1 MNDPIDHRVTRL
13 EYRVDGHDQ
22 DLTSIKG
29 DTKLM
34 SKTLEA
40 IQDNL
45 KQIKYI
51 ALGAAG
57 YALIQVDGLAATI
70 FKFLF

>member
-1 MNDPIDHRVTRL
+1 MNDPLDHRVTRL
-13 EYRVDGHDQ
+13 EFRADGHDQ
-22 DLTSIKG
+22 DLTAIKG

-45 KQIKYI
+45 KQIKWI
-51 ALGAAG
+51 AVGAALAF
-57 YALIQVDGLAATI
+57 ALQHDGIASTLL
-70 FKFLF
+70 KYLF

>member
-1 MNDPIDHRVTRL
+1 MNDPLDHRVTRL
-13 EYRVDGHDQ
+13 EFRADGHDQ
-22 DLTSIKG
+22 DLAAIKG

-34 SKTLEA
+34 SKTLEL

-57 YALIQVDGLAATI
+57 YALYQADGFGATVL
-70 FKFLF
+70 KFLF

>member
-40 IQDNL
+40 IQNNL
-45 KQIKYI
+45 NQIKWI
-51 ALGAAG
+51 AVGAA
-57 YALIQVDGLAATI
+57 LA
-70 FKFLF
+70 FLAQTEGVHTAILKVLF